1 MLSDV
6 ASIAR
11 EDSNVSEGGGS
22 ADCKVML
29 RGSVERITQPGTSI
43 ERALWTTEGA
53 QVAPRSAQSE
63 IAPEME
69 RT

>member
-1 MLSDV
+1 MYQK
-6 ASIAR
+6 
-11 EDSNVSEGGGS
+11 GGS
-22 ADCKVML
+22 AYCKVML

-43 ERALWTTEGA
+43 ERTLWTTEGA
-53 QVAPRSAQSE
+53 QVAPQSAQSE